1 MYFGIN
7 KMATEMG
14 ISVVASALVLAFINI
29 EKFEFFKGAGFEA
42 KLKEVKKATDEAYA
56 TIEALKA
63 VAAPIIAENLH
74 SITWAMRLTQ
84 RNIKEKIEIKN
95 ELDKVI
101 ELLQLKHELLTK
113 EENDF
118 HKINILDLF
127 NEIIKMIE
135 NSNSNKDILKIL
147 NQKKQKYLIMGHIL
161 QKMKFINF

>member
-1 MYFGIN
+1 
-7 KMATEMG
+7 
-14 ISVVASALVLAFINI
+14 
-29 EKFEFFKGAGFEA
+29 
-42 KLKEVKKATDEAYA
+42 
-56 TIEALKA
+56 
-63 VAAPIIAENLH
+63 
-74 SITWAMRLTQ
+74 MRLTQ